1 MIENDANLFSKI
13 MLNII
18 SIESKNIVELPQPIA
33 KHKRPEFQETFG
45 ELSTLPEGLEVAV
58 RRDGAVRVIN
68 AESWF

>member
-1 MIENDANLFSKI
+1 